1 MTGRPFKTKEAID
14 RHRKRVRL
22 KIESR
27 IPAQA
32 SFWEDRTRNR
42 AYVGGVGSGKTTAGV
57 VELLRQPAGTT
68 GIVVAPT
75 YPMLRDATMRTF
87 FELVPDRLIREHNRA
102 ENRVE
107 LANGTTL
114 LFRSGD
120 RPDRLRGPNV
130 GFAYLDEAAYL
141 DEDVFKVIVGR
152 LRRRPGRLWLTTTPR
167 GQNWVYRR
175 FVTNATES
183 HSLHTG
189 KTADNPYLPDDFVDE
204 LSKEFGDT
212 AYARQEL
219 EGQFVDLSGVKR
231 FAGDLLAAVFDDQ
244 PAMIR
249 AVPGEVGGYTVS
261 TAHSRIYE
269 IPDAALEYAIG
280 VDPAE
285 GVPGGDDSAVVV
297 VERSTGRLCC
307 VVSGE
312 LEPTEELGANI
323 ALVSKWYNNASP
335 MVERNNHGHATI
347 ASLRRYGVAVRSGAD
362 GRSGYLTTSASK
374 AQLFDVVQRRLLDAR
389 ADGEKILVDLRLKEQ
404 IASIERLT
412 LRAIG
417 KSRKSKVDDEAIAWS
432 LAQFSRAGGS
442 VASGR
447 AAMLKMFGGR

>member
-1 MTGRPFKTKEAID
+1 MTGRQFKTKESTD
-14 RHRKRVRL
+14 RYRKRVRL

-32 SFWEDRTRNR
+32 SFWQDRTRNR
-42 AYVGGVGSGKTTAGV
+42 AYVGGVGSGKTTAGCI
-57 VELLRQPAGTT
+57 ELLRQPSGTT
-68 GIVVAPT
+68 GLVVAPT

-87 FELVPDRLIREHNRA
+87 FELVPPQLIREHNRS

-107 LANGTTL
+107 LANGSTL

-120 RPDRLRGPNV
+120 HPDRLRGPNI

-141 DEDVFKVIVGR
+141 DEDVYKVVVGR
-152 LRRRPGRLWLTTTPR
+152 LRRRPGRLWITTTPR

-175 FVTNATES
+175 FVQDATDS

-189 KTADNPYLPDDFVDE
+189 KTSDNPYLPDDFVDE

-212 AYARQEL
+212 AYAKQEL

-231 FAGDLLAAVFDDQ
+231 FAGDLLADVFDDQ
-244 PAMIR
+244 PTMLR
-249 AVPGEVGGYTVS
+249 AVPGEIGGYTVS
-261 TAHSRIYE
+261 TTMSRIYE
-269 IPDAALEYAIG
+269 IPDPSLEYAIG

-307 VVSGE
+307 IVAGE
-312 LEPTEELGANI
+312 IEPTEELGATV
-323 ALVSKWYNNASP
+323 ALVSKWYNKASP
-335 MVERNNHGHATI
+335 TVERNNHGHATI
-347 ASLRRYGVAVRSGAD
+347 GSLRRYGVAVRTGAD
-362 GRSGYLTTSASK
+362 GRAGYLTTSASK
-374 AQLFDVVQRRLLDAR
+374 AQLFDVVNRRLLDAKG
-389 ADGEKILVDLRLKEQ
+389 DGCRILFDLRLKEQ

-417 KSRKSKVDDEAIAWS
+417 KSRKSKVDDEAIAWA
-432 LAQFSRAGGS
+432 LAQFSRAGAT